1 MMGDADQK
9 ELGSKRRN
17 DNNITCYDD
26 DDANVYRDVEEGGG
40 DSTRSM
46 NDDDVAVLHNNND
59 SCNSNDDTTNIANIF
74 FRSILPEDRIRIQEL
89 FEEWFPVDYKD
100 DFYDDLCNHSTMGA
114 QDLYTLVATKVDQ
127 DQDDDKEERRN
138 NPNAPLPRRI
148 IACLLGCKLK
158 VSKLNEASRDLL
170 IPGYRCRHPV
180 ENDDDGGN
188 STGSRSSKIDYD
200 DNNEIIEQDNQIYL
214 NNNNNTFDNNNSNN
228 TIGDDN
234 DENENKDD
242 DIIEYTD
249 VFYIMTLGVIEE
261 EKRRGLA
268 SYLLER
274 ALADQIVVVEV
285 DHDHGDDNDNE
296 EEAVLTTTIEECSS
310 SGDDAFYEFRCDE
323 NDGVYYN
330 NDKYKHNDCKIRK
343 NNRHNNNNNNNNR
356 RRRRR
361 CCETA
366 YLHVIITNDAAIRF
380 YEKLGFYRL
389 REIPNYYT
397 INDEKYDCYLYVKFF
412 NNDNT
417 IDEQK
422 GIIAATKTVV
432 SRWITSIW
440 SSISYYWI
448 DYKSTTIVDADKM
461 K

>member
-1 MMGDADQK
+1 MMGDNQK
-9 ELGSKRRN
+9 EVGNKRRN
-17 DNNITCYDD
+17 NNNITCYDD
-26 DDANVYRDVEEGGG
+26 DDNDDDANVYQDVEEGGG
-40 DSTRSM
+40 ESTCSM
-46 NDDDVAVLHNNND
+46 SDNDVLHSNNDTYNDDK
-59 SCNSNDDTTNIANIF
+59 TNVANIF
-74 FRSILPEDRIRIQEL
+74 FRNILPEDRIRIQEL

-114 QDLYTLVATKVDQ
+114 QDLYTLVATKI
-127 DQDDDKEERRN
+127 DQDDDEEERRK
-138 NPNAPLPRRI
+138 NPSDPLPPRI

-180 ENDDDGGN
+180 ENDDVGGN
-188 STGSRSSKIDYD
+188 SSSKIDCD
-200 DNNEIIEQDNQIYL
+200 DNNEIVEQENQIYH
-214 NNNNNTFDNNNSNN
+214 NKNNNTFDNSSN
-228 TIGDDN
+228 IGDDDD
-234 DENENKDD
+234 DENENNDD

-249 VFYIMTLGVIEE
+249 VFYIMTLGVVEE

-274 ALADQIVVVEV
+274 ALADQIVVVE
-285 DHDHGDDNDNE
+285 DDHGDDNDDE
-296 EEAVLTTTIEECSS
+296 EEAVLTTTIEECSL
-310 SGDDAFYEFRCDE
+310 SGDFDNKNNRNNNYNNNDAFYEFSCDE
-323 NDGVYYN
+323 DNAIYYDN
-330 NDKYKHNDCKIRK
+330 EKCNHNDFKIRQT
-343 NNRHNNNNNNNNR
+343 NRHNNNNN
-356 RRRRR
+356 RRRR

-412 NNDNT
+412 NNDNN
-417 IDEQK
+417 IDEHG

-448 DYKSTTIVDADKM
+448 DYNSTTIVDADKT